1 MTSSHRAGVHG
12 GVVLVATRNAG
23 KYAELRAPLEA
34 LGLRV
39 MDLDGAGVRPSP
51 DEDAIEVHDS
61 FEANASAKAR
71 FYWAASGSVPTI
83 ADDSGL
89 VVDALGGEPGV
100 RSRRWSGVAGPEFE
114 VSAANN
120 AKLLRELR
128 AGMPRDAQFV
138 CAVAFVDGQ
147 NVVVERGETR
157 GRIAMAPR
165 GEFGF
170 GYDPLFEAADLDWR
184 TFGEATA
191 AEKDR
196 VSHRARALARL
207 YRRLGEPG
215 AGNSGAG

>member
-1 MTSSHRAGVHG
+1 MTSSRRASGR
-12 GVVLVATRNAG
+12 GVVLVATRSAG
-23 KYAELRAPLEA
+23 KFAELRAPLEA
-34 LGLRV
+34 LGFHV
-39 MDLDGAGVRPSP
+39 MDLDAAGVRPSP

-61 FEANASAKAR
+61 FEANASAKAH
-71 FYWAASGSVPTI
+71 FYAAASGGVPTI

-100 RSRRWSGVAGPEFE
+100 RSRRWSGVTGPEPA

-120 AKLLRELR
+120 EKLLRELKD
-128 AGMPRDAQFV
+128 GMPRDARFV
-138 CAVAFVDGQ
+138 CAVAYVDAP

-157 GRIAMAPR
+157 GRIALMPR

-170 GYDPLFEAADLDWR
+170 GYDPLFEAADLGWR

-191 AEKDR
+191 VEKDR

-207 YRRLGEPG
+207 YRQLGGPG
-215 AGNSGAG
+215 AGNRGAG